1 MGNAVIPDAETATF
15 KQLAH
20 RLEREIKARGFFSSR
35 FQGKS
40 TEHIIV
46 EGAGPEKGAS
56 EMFLFNLRDGPHCKP
71 VHGDDLVIDTADKLA
86 THAYAVV
93 MGLFPQEARFPRA
106 KVAKPSLSDL
116 RKCLEEQYVVQFVEA
131 VDAMIIKYLTG
142 SWTFGPD
149 VEHTGLFHPDV
160 MIDQQ
165 YNVLFARTFLDQPH
179 YIFAGDAHSKHTL
192 TAEDKLN
199 RGLLDIA
206 TSRARM
212 MTEDYPKAPEMRP
225 ARVGNSEYYAVILHP
240 HQAFDLR
247 RDLGERGWSEIE
259 GNLADSEVRGQP
271 AAKDALGI
279 IDNMIL
285 YSHPSIATYMGG
297 ENADVP
303 CAAALFLGCQA
314 GMIAYG
320 GFAKGERVAGSRR
333 NPKHEKKP
341 PFVLQQLMGFNTCR
355 YGAEFGNCDCGV
367 IRMDTAA
374 HGQMTHRGS
383 GD

>member
-1 MGNAVIPDAETATF
+1 MDKAAIPGVEPEKFEQMA
-15 KQLAH
+15 Q

-46 EGAGPEKGAS
+46 EGADPEKGAS
-56 EMFLFNLRDGPHCKP
+56 QMFLFNLRDGPHSKP

-86 THAYAVV
+86 THAYSVV

-106 KVAKPSLSDL
+106 KAVKPTLSDL

-142 SWTFGPD
+142 SWTFGRD
-149 VEHTGLFHPDV
+149 VEQSGLFHPDV
-160 MIDQQ
+160 TIDQQ
-165 YNVLFARTFLDQPH
+165 YNFLFARTFLYQPH
-179 YIFAGDAHSKHTL
+179 YIFAGDAYSKHTL

-206 TSRARM
+206 TGRARM
-212 MTEDYPKAPEMRP
+212 MTEDFRNAPEMRP
-225 ARVGNSEYYAVILHP
+225 VRVGNSEYFVAILHP
-240 HQAFDLR
+240 HQASDLR

-259 GNLADSEVRGQP
+259 RNLSDSEVRGQP
-271 AAKDALGI
+271 IARDALGI

-285 YSHPSIATYMGG
+285 HSHPSIATYMGG

-320 GFAKGERVAGSRR
+320 GFAKGERVADSRT
-333 NPKHEKKP
+333 NPEHEENS
-341 PFVLQQLMGFNTCR
+341 PFVLQQLIGFNMCR
-355 YGAEFGNCDCGV
+355 YGPEFDKCECGV

-374 HGQMTHRGS
+374 YE
-383 GD
+383 